1 MKMLKVAFGIPLLA
15 ILLAACS
22 DESSETVSQKEEP
35 TEKSTA
41 VHTKENGNITAVK
54 ESSPNT
60 LQTKAS
66 TIKKAVNSKEA
77 DRDYLLNV
85 MNGYQYIQVGDNQ
98 YIYYGINQEQNVF
111 CMMEVNFDA
120 SGDYVENINFVD
132 NASEEQIAL
141 LQNQIQ
147 EQQKQLSDLEQQQ
160 MEKELDDY
168 YAQLEEDRQ
177 KEEEAQAKAEADAEA
192 QAEAQAEA
200 DRKAEEER
208 LAEEEKKKQEEEE
221 AQAKSDEEEA
231 EAEASLEDEAQTES
245 ESEQEEDTE
254 ALEEEEPAEQTVS
267 QEQAIQ
273 LVRDQQGISE
283 DSPLL
288 VAYDHV
294 DDSGNYIIHVYEN
307 VVDNEETGEE
317 HTATQGWYQVSPSDG
332 AITDVTVDGY

>member
-1 MKMLKVAFGIPLLA
+1 MKMLKIAFGIPLLA

-22 DESSETVSQKEEP
+22 DETSETVSQKEES

-41 VHTKENGNITAVK
+41 VHTKENRNKMAVK

-177 KEEEAQAKAEADAEA
+177 KEEEAQAKADAE
-192 QAEAQAEA
+192 AEAQAEA

-208 LAEEEKKKQEEEE
+208 LAEEEKKQQEEEE
-221 AQAKSDEEEA
+221 AQAKADEEEA
-231 EAEASLEDEAQTES
+231 DAEASLEDEAQTES
-245 ESEQEEDTE
+245 ESEPEQEEDTE
-254 ALEEEEPAEQTVS
+254 ALEEEETAEQTVS

-283 DSPLL
+283 DSPFF
-288 VAYDHV
+288 VTYDHL

-307 VVDNEETGEE
+307 VVDNEDTGEE
-317 HTATQGWYQVSPSDG
+317 HTATQGWYQVSPNDG
-332 AITDVTVDGY
+332 SIIDVTVDGY

>member
-1 MKMLKVAFGIPLLA
+1 MLKVAFGIPLLA

-22 DESSETVSQKEEP
+22 DETSETVSQKEEP

-41 VHTKENGNITAVK
+41 VHTKENGNKTAVK

-177 KEEEAQAKAEADAEA
+177 KEEEAQAKADAEA
-192 QAEAQAEA
+192 EDQAEA

-208 LAEEEKKKQEEEE
+208 LAEEEKKQQEEEE
-221 AQAKSDEEEA
+221 AQAKADEEEA
-231 EAEASLEDEAQTES
+231 QADSEDEAQTES
-245 ESEQEEDTE
+245 EPEQEEDTE
-254 ALEEEEPAEQTVS
+254 AIEEEEPAEQTVS

-307 VVDNEETGEE
+307 VVDNEETGEG

-332 AITDVTVDGY
+332 SITDVTVDGY

>member
-1 MKMLKVAFGIPLLA
+1 MLKVAFGIPLLA
-15 ILLAACS
+15 VLLAGCS
-22 DESSETVSQKEEP
+22 DESSETVSQKEESA
-35 TEKSTA
+35 EKSTA
-41 VHTKENGNITAVK
+41 VHTKENGNKTAVK

-177 KEEEAQAKAEADAEA
+177 KEEEAQAKADAEAEA
-192 QAEAQAEA
+192 QADA

-208 LAEEEKKKQEEEE
+208 LAEEEKKQQEEAQAKADEEE
-221 AQAKSDEEEA
+221 AQADS
-231 EAEASLEDEAQTES
+231 EDEAQTES
-245 ESEQEEDTE
+245 ESESEQEEDTGT
-254 ALEEEEPAEQTVS
+254 LEEEEPAEQTVS

-307 VVDNEETGEE
+307 VVDNEDTGEE

-332 AITDVTVDGY
+332 SITDVTVDGY

>member
-1 MKMLKVAFGIPLLA
+1 MKILKVAFGIPLLA

-41 VHTKENGNITAVK
+41 VHTKENGNKTAVK

-192 QAEAQAEA
+192 QAEA

-208 LAEEEKKKQEEEE
+208 LAEEDTKQQEEEE
-221 AQAKSDEEEA
+221 AQAKPDEEEA
-231 EAEASLEDEAQTES
+231 DEEASLEDEAQTES

-254 ALEEEEPAEQTVS
+254 ALEEEETAEQTVS

-273 LVRDQQGISE
+273 LVRDQQGK

-288 VAYDHV
+288 VAYDHL

-307 VVDNEETGEE
+307 VVDNEDTGEE

>member
-1 MKMLKVAFGIPLLA
+1 MKILKVAFGIPLLA

-22 DESSETVSQKEEP
+22 DESSETVSQKEET

-41 VHTKENGNITAVK
+41 VHTKENGNKTAVK

-66 TIKKAVNSKEA
+66 IIKKAVNSKEA

-177 KEEEAQAKAEADAEA
+177 KEEEAQAKADAEA
-192 QAEAQAEA
+192 ESQAEA

-208 LAEEEKKKQEEEE
+208 LAEEEKKQQEEEE
-221 AQAKSDEEEA
+221 AQAKADEEEA
-231 EAEASLEDEAQTES
+231 QADSEDEAQTES
-245 ESEQEEDTE
+245 EPEQEEDTE
-254 ALEEEEPAEQTVS
+254 AIEEEETAEQTVS

-307 VVDNEETGEE
+307 VVDNEETGEG

-332 AITDVTVDGY
+332 SITDVTLDGYQ

>member
-1 MKMLKVAFGIPLLA
+1 MEMLKFALGIPLLA

-22 DESSETVSQKEEP
+22 EESSETVSQKEEP
-35 TEKSTA
+35 TERSTA
-41 VHTKENGNITAVK
+41 VHTKENGNKTAVK

-168 YAQLEEDRQ
+168 YAQIEEDRQ
-177 KEEEAQAKAEADAEA
+177 KEEEAQAKADAE
-192 QAEAQAEA
+192 AEAQAEA

-208 LAEEEKKKQEEEE
+208 LAEEEKKQQEEE
-221 AQAKSDEEEA
+221 AQADS
-231 EAEASLEDEAQTES
+231 EDEVQTES
-245 ESEQEEDTE
+245 ESEPEQEEDTE
-254 ALEEEEPAEQTVS
+254 AIEEEEPAEQTVS

-288 VAYDHV
+288 V
-294 DDSGNYIIHVYEN
+294 
-307 VVDNEETGEE
+307 TL
-317 HTATQGWYQVSPSDG
+317 
-332 AITDVTVDGY
+332 

>member
-41 VHTKENGNITAVK
+41 VHTKENGNKTAVK

-177 KEEEAQAKAEADAEA
+177 KEEEAQAKADAE
-192 QAEAQAEA
+192 AEAQAEA

-208 LAEEEKKKQEEEE
+208 LAEEEKKQQEEEE
-221 AQAKSDEEEA
+221 AQAKADEEEA
-231 EAEASLEDEAQTES
+231 FADSEDEAQTDSDS
-245 ESEQEEDTE
+245 ESEPDQEEDTE
-254 ALEEEEPAEQTVS
+254 GIEEEEPAEQTVS

-288 VAYDHV
+288 VTYDHV

-332 AITDVTVDGY
+332 SITDVTVDGY

>member
-1 MKMLKVAFGIPLLA
+1 MKILKVAFGIPLLA

-22 DESSETVSQKEEP
+22 DETSETVSQKEEP

-41 VHTKENGNITAVK
+41 VHTKENRNKTAVK

-177 KEEEAQAKAEADAEA
+177 KEEEAQAKADAE
-192 QAEAQAEA
+192 AEAQAEA

-208 LAEEEKKKQEEEE
+208 LAEEEKKQQEEEE
-221 AQAKSDEEEA
+221 AQAKADEEEA
-231 EAEASLEDEAQTES
+231 DAEASLEDEVQTES
-245 ESEQEEDTE
+245 EPEQEADTE
-254 ALEEEEPAEQTVS
+254 VIEEEEPAEQTVS

-288 VAYDHV
+288 VTYDHV

-332 AITDVTVDGY
+332 SITDVTVDGY

>member
-1 MKMLKVAFGIPLLA
+1 MKMFKVAFGIPLLA
-15 ILLAACS
+15 ILLTACS

-41 VHTKENGNITAVK
+41 VHTKEKGNKTAVKK

-120 SGDYVENINFVD
+120 SGDYIENINFVD

-141 LQNQIQ
+141 LQNQIK

-177 KEEEAQAKAEADAEA
+177 KEEE
-192 QAEAQAEA
+192 
-200 DRKAEEER
+200 
-208 LAEEEKKKQEEEE
+208 EKKQQEDEE
-221 AQAKSDEEEA
+221 AQAKADEEET
-231 EAEASLEDEAQTES
+231 EADSEDEVQTEI
-245 ESEQEEDTE
+245 EPGQEEDTE
-254 ALEEEEPAEQTVS
+254 AIEEEEPAEQTVS

-273 LVRDQQGISE
+273 LVRNQQGISE

-294 DDSGNYIIHVYEN
+294 DDSGNYIIHVYES
-307 VVDNEETGEE
+307 VVDNEETGEG

-332 AITDVTVDGY
+332 LITDVTVDGY

>member
-1 MKMLKVAFGIPLLA
+1 MEMLKVAFGIPLLA

-22 DESSETVSQKEEP
+22 EESSETVSQKEEP

-41 VHTKENGNITAVK
+41 VHTKENGNKTAVK

-77 DRDYLLNV
+77 DRDYLLNI

-177 KEEEAQAKAEADAEA
+177 KEEEAQAKADAE
-192 QAEAQAEA
+192 AEAQAEA
-200 DRKAEEER
+200 DRKAQEER
-208 LAEEEKKKQEEEE
+208 LAEEEKKQQEEEE
-221 AQAKSDEEEA
+221 AQADS
-231 EAEASLEDEAQTES
+231 EDEVQTES
-245 ESEQEEDTE
+245 ESEPEQEEDTE
-254 ALEEEEPAEQTVS
+254 AIEEEEPAEQTVS

-288 VAYDHV
+288 VTYDHV

-332 AITDVTVDGY
+332 SITDVTVDGY

>member
-1 MKMLKVAFGIPLLA
+1 MLKLAFGIPLLA

-22 DESSETVSQKEEP
+22 EESSETVSQKEEP

-41 VHTKENGNITAVK
+41 VHTKENGNKTAVK

-177 KEEEAQAKAEADAEA
+177 KEEEAQAKADAE
-192 QAEAQAEA
+192 AEAQAEA

-208 LAEEEKKKQEEEE
+208 LAEEEKKQQEEEE
-221 AQAKSDEEEA
+221 AQAKADEEEA
-231 EAEASLEDEAQTES
+231 QADSEDEAQTES

-254 ALEEEEPAEQTVS
+254 TLEEEEPAEQTVS

-288 VAYDHV
+288 VEYDHL

-307 VVDNEETGEE
+307 VVDNEDTGEE

-332 AITDVTVDGY
+332 SITDVTVDGY

>member
-1 MKMLKVAFGIPLLA
+1 MKILKVAFGIPLLA

-22 DESSETVSQKEEP
+22 DESSETVSQKEET

-41 VHTKENGNITAVK
+41 VHTKENGNKTVVK

-66 TIKKAVNSKEA
+66 IIKKAVNSKEA

-177 KEEEAQAKAEADAEA
+177 KEEEAQAKADAE
-192 QAEAQAEA
+192 AEAQAEA
-200 DRKAEEER
+200 D
-208 LAEEEKKKQEEEE
+208 EEE
-221 AQAKSDEEEA
+221 AQADS
-231 EAEASLEDEAQTES
+231 EDEAQTES
-245 ESEQEEDTE
+245 EPEQEEDTE
-254 ALEEEEPAEQTVS
+254 AIEEEETAEQTVS

-307 VVDNEETGEE
+307 VVDNEETGEG

-332 AITDVTVDGY
+332 SITDVTLDGYQ

>member
-22 DESSETVSQKEEP
+22 DETSETVSQKEEP

-41 VHTKENGNITAVK
+41 VHTKENGNKTAVK

-132 NASEEQIAL
+132 NASEEQIDL

-177 KEEEAQAKAEADAEA
+177 KEEEAQAKADAEA
-192 QAEAQAEA
+192 EDQAEA

-208 LAEEEKKKQEEEE
+208 LAEEEKKQQEGEE
-221 AQAKSDEEEA
+221 AQADS
-231 EAEASLEDEAQTES
+231 EDEAQTDLES
-245 ESEQEEDTE
+245 EPEQEEDTE
-254 ALEEEEPAEQTVS
+254 AIEEEETAEQTVS

-307 VVDNEETGEE
+307 VVDNEETGEG

-332 AITDVTVDGY
+332 SITDVTVDGY

>member
-1 MKMLKVAFGIPLLA
+1 MLKVAFGIPLLA
-15 ILLAACS
+15 VLLAGCS
-22 DESSETVSQKEEP
+22 DESSETVSQKEESA
-35 TEKSTA
+35 EKSTA
-41 VHTKENGNITAVK
+41 VHTKENGNKTAVK

-177 KEEEAQAKAEADAEA
+177 KEEEAQAKADAEAEA
-192 QAEAQAEA
+192 QADA

-208 LAEEEKKKQEEEE
+208 LAEEEKKQQEEAQAKADEEE
-221 AQAKSDEEEA
+221 AQADS
-231 EAEASLEDEAQTES
+231 EDEAQTES
-245 ESEQEEDTE
+245 ESESEQEEDTGT
-254 ALEEEEPAEQTVS
+254 LEEEEPAEQTVS

-273 LVRDQQGISE
+273 LVRNQQGISE

-288 VAYDHV
+288 VEYDHL

-307 VVDNEETGEE
+307 VVDNEDTGEE

-332 AITDVTVDGY
+332 SITDVTVDGY

>member
-1 MKMLKVAFGIPLLA
+1 MKMLEVAFSIPLLA

-41 VHTKENGNITAVK
+41 VHTKENGNKTAVK

-177 KEEEAQAKAEADAEA
+177 KEEEAQAKAD
-192 QAEAQAEA
+192 AEA

-208 LAEEEKKKQEEEE
+208 LAEEEKKQKEEEE
-221 AQAKSDEEEA
+221 AQAKADEEEA
-231 EAEASLEDEAQTES
+231 DAEASLEDEAQTES
-245 ESEQEEDTE
+245 ESEPEQEEDTE
-254 ALEEEEPAEQTVS
+254 ALEEEETAEQTVS

-273 LVRDQQGISE
+273 LVRDQQDISE
-283 DSPLL
+283 DSTLL
-288 VAYDHV
+288 VEYDHV

-332 AITDVTVDGY
+332 SITDVTVDGY

>member
-1 MKMLKVAFGIPLLA
+1 MLKVAFGIPLLA

-22 DESSETVSQKEEP
+22 DETSETVSQKEEP

-41 VHTKENGNITAVK
+41 VHTKENRNKTAVK

-77 DRDYLLNV
+77 DHDYLLNV

-141 LQNQIQ
+141 LQSQIK

-177 KEEEAQAKAEADAEA
+177 KE
-192 QAEAQAEA
+192 
-200 DRKAEEER
+200 
-208 LAEEEKKKQEEEE
+208 
-221 AQAKSDEEEA
+221 
-231 EAEASLEDEAQTES
+231 DEAQTEP
-245 ESEQEEDTE
+245 EPEQEEDTE
-254 ALEEEEPAEQTVS
+254 AIEEEEPAEQTVS

-273 LVRDQQGISE
+273 LVREQQGISE

-288 VAYDHV
+288 VEYDHV
-294 DDSGNYIIHVYEN
+294 DESGNYIIHVYES
-307 VVDNEETGEE
+307 VVDNEETGEG

-332 AITDVTVDGY
+332 SITDVTVDGY

>member
-22 DESSETVSQKEEP
+22 EESSETVSQKEEP

-41 VHTKENGNITAVK
+41 VHTKENGNKTAVK

-77 DRDYLLNV
+77 DRDYLLNI

-147 EQQKQLSDLEQQQ
+147 EQQKQLSDFEQQQ

-177 KEEEAQAKAEADAEA
+177 KEEEAQAKADAE
-192 QAEAQAEA
+192 AEAQAEA
-200 DRKAEEER
+200 DRKAQEER
-208 LAEEEKKKQEEEE
+208 LAEEEKKQQEEEE
-221 AQAKSDEEEA
+221 AQAKADEEEA
-231 EAEASLEDEAQTES
+231 QADSEDEVQTES
-245 ESEQEEDTE
+245 ESEPEQEEDTE
-254 ALEEEEPAEQTVS
+254 AIEEEEPAEQTVS

-288 VAYDHV
+288 VTYDHV

-332 AITDVTVDGY
+332 SITDVTVDGY

>member
-1 MKMLKVAFGIPLLA
+1 MLKIAFGIPLLA

-41 VHTKENGNITAVK
+41 VHTKENGNKTAVK

-177 KEEEAQAKAEADAEA
+177 KEEEAQAKADAE
-192 QAEAQAEA
+192 AEAQAEA

-208 LAEEEKKKQEEEE
+208 LAEEEKKQQEGEEAQAKADEEE
-221 AQAKSDEEEA
+221 AQADS
-231 EAEASLEDEAQTES
+231 EDEAQTES
-245 ESEQEEDTE
+245 EPEQEEDTE
-254 ALEEEEPAEQTVS
+254 AIEEEETAEQTVS

-307 VVDNEETGEE
+307 VVDNEETGEG
-317 HTATQGWYQVSPSDG
+317 HTATQGWYQVNPSDG
-332 AITDVTVDGY
+332 

>member
-41 VHTKENGNITAVK
+41 VHTKENGNKTAVK

-98 YIYYGINQEQNVF
+98 YLYYGINQEQNVF
-111 CMMEVNFDA
+111 CMIEVNFDA

-177 KEEEAQAKAEADAEA
+177 KEEEAQAKADAE
-192 QAEAQAEA
+192 AEAQAEA

-208 LAEEEKKKQEEEE
+208 LAEEEKKQQEEEE
-221 AQAKSDEEEA
+221 AQAKADEEEA
-231 EAEASLEDEAQTES
+231 QADSEDEAQTES
-245 ESEQEEDTE
+245 EPEQEEDTE
-254 ALEEEEPAEQTVS
+254 AIEEEETAEQTVS

-307 VVDNEETGEE
+307 VVDNEETGEG

-332 AITDVTVDGY
+332 SITDVTLDGYQ

>member
-1 MKMLKVAFGIPLLA
+1 MR
-15 ILLAACS
+15 
-22 DESSETVSQKEEP
+22 SSETVSQKEEP

-41 VHTKENGNITAVK
+41 VHTKENGNKTAVK

-177 KEEEAQAKAEADAEA
+177 KEEEAQAKADAEA
-192 QAEAQAEA
+192 EDQAEA

-208 LAEEEKKKQEEEE
+208 LAEEEKKQQEGEEAQAKADEEE
-221 AQAKSDEEEA
+221 AQADS
-231 EAEASLEDEAQTES
+231 EDEAQTDLES
-245 ESEQEEDTE
+245 EPEQEEDTE
-254 ALEEEEPAEQTVS
+254 AIEEEETAEQTVS

-307 VVDNEETGEE
+307 VVDNEETGEG

-332 AITDVTVDGY
+332 SITDVTVDGY

>member
-41 VHTKENGNITAVK
+41 VHTKENGNKTAVK

-177 KEEEAQAKAEADAEA
+177 KEEEAQAKADAEA
-192 QAEAQAEA
+192 ESQAEA

-208 LAEEEKKKQEEEE
+208 LAEEEKKQQEEEE
-221 AQAKSDEEEA
+221 AQAKADEEEA
-231 EAEASLEDEAQTES
+231 DAEASLEDEVQTES
-245 ESEQEEDTE
+245 EPEQEEDTE
-254 ALEEEEPAEQTVS
+254 VIEEEEPAEQTVS

-288 VAYDHV
+288 VTYDHV

-332 AITDVTVDGY
+332 SITDVTVDGY

>member
-1 MKMLKVAFGIPLLA
+1 MKILKVAFGIPLLA
-15 ILLAACS
+15 ILLASCS
-22 DESSETVSQKEEP
+22 DETSETVSQKEEP

-41 VHTKENGNITAVK
+41 VHTKENRNKTAVK

-177 KEEEAQAKAEADAEA
+177 KEEEAQAKAD
-192 QAEAQAEA
+192 AEAQAEA
-200 DRKAEEER
+200 DRKAEKER
-208 LAEEEKKKQEEEE
+208 LAEEEKKQQEEEE
-221 AQAKSDEEEA
+221 AQAKADEE

-254 ALEEEEPAEQTVS
+254 AFEEEEPAEQTVS

-288 VAYDHV
+288 VEYDHL
-294 DDSGNYIIHVYEN
+294 DDSGNYIIHVYES
-307 VVDNEETGEE
+307 VVDNEETGEG

>member
-1 MKMLKVAFGIPLLA
+1 MKMLKVAFGVPLLA

-35 TEKSTA
+35 IEKSTA
-41 VHTKENGNITAVK
+41 VHTKENGNKTAVK

-177 KEEEAQAKAEADAEA
+177 KEEEAQAKA
-192 QAEAQAEA
+192 
-200 DRKAEEER
+200 
-208 LAEEEKKKQEEEE
+208 
-221 AQAKSDEEEA
+221 DEEEDDA

-283 DSPLL
+283 DSPLF
-288 VAYDHV
+288 VTYDHV

-332 AITDVTVDGY
+332 SITDVTVDGY

>member
-1 MKMLKVAFGIPLLA
+1 MLKVAFGIPLLA
-15 ILLAACS
+15 ILLTACS

-41 VHTKENGNITAVK
+41 VHTKENGNKTVVK

-132 NASEEQIAL
+132 NASEEQIDL

-177 KEEEAQAKAEADAEA
+177 KEEEAQAKADAEA
-192 QAEAQAEA
+192 EDQAEA

-208 LAEEEKKKQEEEE
+208 LAEEEKKQQEGEEE
-221 AQAKSDEEEA
+221 AQADS
-231 EAEASLEDEAQTES
+231 EDEAQTDLES
-245 ESEQEEDTE
+245 EPEQEEDTE
-254 ALEEEEPAEQTVS
+254 AIEEEETAEQTVS

-307 VVDNEETGEE
+307 VVDNEETGEG

-332 AITDVTVDGY
+332 SITDVTVDGY

>member
-1 MKMLKVAFGIPLLA
+1 MKMLKIAFGIPLLA

-22 DESSETVSQKEEP
+22 DETSETVSQKEES

-41 VHTKENGNITAVK
+41 VHTKENGNKTAVK

-177 KEEEAQAKAEADAEA
+177 KEEEAQAKADAEAEA
-192 QAEAQAEA
+192 QAEAN
-200 DRKAEEER
+200 RKVEEER
-208 LAEEEKKKQEEEE
+208 LAEEEKKQQEEEE
-221 AQAKSDEEEA
+221 AQAKADEEEA
-231 EAEASLEDEAQTES
+231 DAEASLEDEAQTES
-245 ESEQEEDTE
+245 ESEPEQEEDTE
-254 ALEEEEPAEQTVS
+254 ALEEEETAEQTVS

-288 VAYDHV
+288 VEYDHL

-307 VVDNEETGEE
+307 VVDNEDTGEE
-317 HTATQGWYQVSPSDG
+317 HTATQGWHQVSPSDG
-332 AITDVTVDGY
+332 SITDVTVDGY

>member
-22 DESSETVSQKEEP
+22 DETSETVSQKEEP

-41 VHTKENGNITAVK
+41 VHTKENGNKTAVK

-192 QAEAQAEA
+192 QAEA

-208 LAEEEKKKQEEEE
+208 LAEEEQKKQEEEE

-231 EAEASLEDEAQTES
+231 EAEAFLEDEAQTES

>member
-41 VHTKENGNITAVK
+41 VHTKENGNKTAVK

-66 TIKKAVNSKEA
+66 TIKKAVNSKEV

-177 KEEEAQAKAEADAEA
+177 KEEEAQAKADAE
-192 QAEAQAEA
+192 AEAQAEA
-200 DRKAEEER
+200 DRKAKEER
-208 LAEEEKKKQEEEE
+208 LAEEEKKQQEEEE
-221 AQAKSDEEEA
+221 AQAKADEEEA
-231 EAEASLEDEAQTES
+231 QADSEDEAQTES
-245 ESEQEEDTE
+245 EPEQEEDTE
-254 ALEEEEPAEQTVS
+254 AIEEEETAEQTVS

-307 VVDNEETGEE
+307 VVDNEETGEG

-332 AITDVTVDGY
+332 SITDVTLDGY

>member
-41 VHTKENGNITAVK
+41 VHTKENGNKTAVK

-132 NASEEQIAL
+132 NASEEQLAL

-177 KEEEAQAKAEADAEA
+177 KEEEAQAKAEA
-192 QAEAQAEA
+192 EA

-208 LAEEEKKKQEEEE
+208 LAEEEKKQQEEEE
-221 AQAKSDEEEA
+221 AQAKADEEEA
-231 EAEASLEDEAQTES
+231 QADSEDEAQTES
-245 ESEQEEDTE
+245 EPEQEEDTE
-254 ALEEEEPAEQTVS
+254 AIEEEETAEQTVS

-307 VVDNEETGEE
+307 VVDNEETGEG
-317 HTATQGWYQVSPSDG
+317 HTATQGWYQVNPSDG
-332 AITDVTVDGY
+332 SITDVTLDGYQ

>member
-1 MKMLKVAFGIPLLA
+1 MLKVAFGIPLLA
-15 ILLAACS
+15 VLLAGCS
-22 DESSETVSQKEEP
+22 DESSETVSQKEESA
-35 TEKSTA
+35 EKSTA
-41 VHTKENGNITAVK
+41 VHTKENGNKTAVK

-168 YAQLEEDRQ
+168 YAQLEEDKQ
-177 KEEEAQAKAEADAEA
+177 KEEEAQAKAKADAE
-192 QAEAQAEA
+192 AEAQAEA

-208 LAEEEKKKQEEEE
+208 LAEEEKKQQEEEE
-221 AQAKSDEEEA
+221 TQADS
-231 EAEASLEDEAQTES
+231 EDEAQTES

-254 ALEEEEPAEQTVS
+254 TLEEEEPAEQTVS

-288 VAYDHV
+288 VEYDHL

-307 VVDNEETGEE
+307 VVDNEDTGEE

-332 AITDVTVDGY
+332 SITDVTVDGY

>member
-15 ILLAACS
+15 ILLTACS
-22 DESSETVSQKEEP
+22 DESSETVSQREEA

-41 VHTKENGNITAVK
+41 VHTKENDNKTAVK
-54 ESSPNT
+54 GSSPNT

-85 MNGYQYIQVGDNQ
+85 MNGYQYIQVDDNQ

-177 KEEEAQAKAEADAEA
+177 KEEEAQAKADAE
-192 QAEAQAEA
+192 AEAQAEA

-208 LAEEEKKKQEEEE
+208 LAEEEKKQQEEEE
-221 AQAKSDEEEA
+221 EA
-231 EAEASLEDEAQTES
+231 DAEASLEDEAQTES

-254 ALEEEEPAEQTVS
+254 ALEETEPAEQTVS

-288 VAYDHV
+288 VEYDHL
-294 DDSGNYIIHVYEN
+294 DDSGNYIIHVYES
-307 VVDNEETGEE
+307 VVDNEETGEG

-332 AITDVTVDGY
+332 SITDVTVDGY

>member
-1 MKMLKVAFGIPLLA
+1 MKMLKIAFGIPLLA

-22 DESSETVSQKEEP
+22 DETSETVSQKEEP

-41 VHTKENGNITAVK
+41 VHTKENGNKTAVK

-177 KEEEAQAKAEADAEA
+177 KEEEAQAKADAEA
-192 QAEAQAEA
+192 VAQAEA

-231 EAEASLEDEAQTES
+231 EAEAFLEDEAQTES

>member
-15 ILLAACS
+15 VLLAGCS
-22 DESSETVSQKEEP
+22 DESSETVSQKEESA
-35 TEKSTA
+35 EKSTA
-41 VHTKENGNITAVK
+41 VHTKENGNKTAVK

-168 YAQLEEDRQ
+168 YAQLEEDKQ
-177 KEEEAQAKAEADAEA
+177 KEEEAQAKAKADAE
-192 QAEAQAEA
+192 AEAQAEA

-208 LAEEEKKKQEEEE
+208 LAEEEKKQQEEEE
-221 AQAKSDEEEA
+221 TQADS
-231 EAEASLEDEAQTES
+231 EDEAQTES

-254 ALEEEEPAEQTVS
+254 TLEEEEPAEQTVS

-288 VAYDHV
+288 VEYDHL

-307 VVDNEETGEE
+307 VVDNEDTGEE

-332 AITDVTVDGY
+332 SITDVTVDGY

>member
-15 ILLAACS
+15 VLLAGCS
-22 DESSETVSQKEEP
+22 DESSETVSQKEESI
-35 TEKSTA
+35 EKSTA
-41 VHTKENGNITAVK
+41 VHTKENGNKTAVK

-77 DRDYLLNV
+77 DRDYLLTV

-177 KEEEAQAKAEADAEA
+177 KEEEAQAKADAE
-192 QAEAQAEA
+192 AEAQAEA

-208 LAEEEKKKQEEEE
+208 LAEEEKKQQEEEE
-221 AQAKSDEEEA
+221 AQAKADEEEA
-231 EAEASLEDEAQTES
+231 DAEASLEDEAQTES
-245 ESEQEEDTE
+245 ESEPEQEEDTE
-254 ALEEEEPAEQTVS
+254 ALEEEETAEQTVS
-267 QEQAIQ
+267 KEQAIQ

-283 DSPLL
+283 DSPLF
-288 VAYDHV
+288 VAYDHL

-332 AITDVTVDGY
+332 SITDVTVDGY

>member
-1 MKMLKVAFGIPLLA
+1 MLKVAFGIPLLA

-41 VHTKENGNITAVK
+41 VHTKENGNKTAVK

-177 KEEEAQAKAEADAEA
+177 KEEEAQAKADAE
-192 QAEAQAEA
+192 AEAQAEA

-208 LAEEEKKKQEEEE
+208 LAEEEKKQQEEEE
-221 AQAKSDEEEA
+221 AQAKADEEEA
-231 EAEASLEDEAQTES
+231 QADSEDEAQTES
-245 ESEQEEDTE
+245 EPEQEEDTE
-254 ALEEEEPAEQTVS
+254 AIEEEETAEQTVS

-307 VVDNEETGEE
+307 VVDNEETGEG
-317 HTATQGWYQVSPSDG
+317 HTATQGWYQVNPSDG
-332 AITDVTVDGY
+332 LMLR

>member
-1 MKMLKVAFGIPLLA
+1 MLKVAFGIPLLA
-15 ILLAACS
+15 VLLAGCS

-41 VHTKENGNITAVK
+41 VHTKENGNKTAVK
-54 ESSPNT
+54 EASPNT

-77 DRDYLLNV
+77 NRDYLLNV

-177 KEEEAQAKAEADAEA
+177 KEEEAQAKADAE
-192 QAEAQAEA
+192 AEAQAEA

-208 LAEEEKKKQEEEE
+208 LAEEEKKQQEEEE
-221 AQAKSDEEEA
+221 AQAKADEEEA
-231 EAEASLEDEAQTES
+231 DEEASLEDEAQTES

-283 DSPLL
+283 DSPFF
-288 VAYDHV
+288 VTYDHL

-307 VVDNEETGEE
+307 VVDNEDTGEE

-332 AITDVTVDGY
+332 SITDVTVDGY

>member
-41 VHTKENGNITAVK
+41 VHTKENGNKTAVK

-177 KEEEAQAKAEADAEA
+177 KEEEAQAKADAE
-192 QAEAQAEA
+192 AEAQAEA

-208 LAEEEKKKQEEEE
+208 LAEEEKKQQEEEE
-221 AQAKSDEEEA
+221 AQADS
-231 EAEASLEDEAQTES
+231 EDEAQTES
-245 ESEQEEDTE
+245 EPEQEEDTE
-254 ALEEEEPAEQTVS
+254 AIEEEETAEQTVS

-307 VVDNEETGEE
+307 VVDNEETGEG

-332 AITDVTVDGY
+332 SITDVTLDGY

>member
-41 VHTKENGNITAVK
+41 VHTKENGNKTAVK

-177 KEEEAQAKAEADAEA
+177 KEEEAQAKADAE
-192 QAEAQAEA
+192 AEAQAEA

-208 LAEEEKKKQEEEE
+208 LAEEEKKQQEEEE
-221 AQAKSDEEEA
+221 AQAKADEEEA
-231 EAEASLEDEAQTES
+231 DAEASLEDEAQTES
-245 ESEQEEDTE
+245 ESEPEQEEDTE
-254 ALEEEEPAEQTVS
+254 ALEEEETAEQTVS

-288 VAYDHV
+288 VEYDHL

-307 VVDNEETGEE
+307 VVDNEDTGEE

-332 AITDVTVDGY
+332 SITDVTVDGY

>member
-1 MKMLKVAFGIPLLA
+1 MKILKVAFGIPLLA

-41 VHTKENGNITAVK
+41 VHTKENSNKTAVK

-177 KEEEAQAKAEADAEA
+177 KEEEAQAKAEA
-192 QAEAQAEA
+192 QAEA

-208 LAEEEKKKQEEEE
+208 LAEEEKKQQEEEE
-221 AQAKSDEEEA
+221 AQAKADEEEA
-231 EAEASLEDEAQTES
+231 KADSEDEVQTES
-245 ESEQEEDTE
+245 ESEPEQEEDTE
-254 ALEEEEPAEQTVS
+254 VIEEEEPAEQTVS

-288 VAYDHV
+288 VEYDHL

-307 VVDNEETGEE
+307 VVDNEDTGEE

-332 AITDVTVDGY
+332 SITDVTVDGY

>member
-1 MKMLKVAFGIPLLA
+1 MLKVAFSIPLLA

-22 DESSETVSQKEEP
+22 DESSETVSQKEET

-41 VHTKENGNITAVK
+41 VHTKENGNKTAVK

-98 YIYYGINQEQNVF
+98 YIYYSINQEQNVF

-120 SGDYVENINFVD
+120 SGDYVENIDFVD

-177 KEEEAQAKAEADAEA
+177 KEEEAQAKADAEAEA
-192 QAEAQAEA
+192 QAKA
-200 DRKAEEER
+200 D
-208 LAEEEKKKQEEEE
+208 EEE
-221 AQAKSDEEEA
+221 AQTDS
-231 EAEASLEDEAQTES
+231 EDEAQTES
-245 ESEQEEDTE
+245 EPEQEQDTE
-254 ALEEEEPAEQTVS
+254 AIEEEETAEQTVS

-307 VVDNEETGEE
+307 VVDNEETGEG

-332 AITDVTVDGY
+332 SITDVTLDGY

>member
-1 MKMLKVAFGIPLLA
+1 MEMLKVAFGIPLLA
-15 ILLAACS
+15 ILLTACS
-22 DESSETVSQKEEP
+22 DESSETVSQREEA

-41 VHTKENGNITAVK
+41 VHTKENDNKTAVK
-54 ESSPNT
+54 ELSPNT

-177 KEEEAQAKAEADAEA
+177 KEEEAQAKAD
-192 QAEAQAEA
+192 
-200 DRKAEEER
+200 
-208 LAEEEKKKQEEEE
+208 
-221 AQAKSDEEEA
+221 
-231 EAEASLEDEAQTES
+231 AEASLEDEAQTESES

-288 VAYDHV
+288 VEYDHL
-294 DDSGNYIIHVYEN
+294 DDSGNYIIHVYES
-307 VVDNEETGEE
+307 VVDNDETGEG

-332 AITDVTVDGY
+332 SITDVTVDGYYSN